1 MAGNLISK
9 KKKNLKEDKAGLST
23 VIITLLL
30 VVLSMIAVGV
40 IWVFISNMVNSQ
52 IKESQ
57 SCFGNFE
64 KIQINREYTCYEEID
79 STHYNLRF
87 SLGIGDID
95 VDKVIVSVSSASAT
109 RSYELTNAP
118 QLITDLLMYPSGS
131 IDIILPGKNEG
142 LTYNA
147 TGFTAKIDSIRIT
160 PIIDGS
166 SCGVSDS
173 VSEIANC
180 DLFS

>member
-1 MAGNLISK
+1 MGKKLKSK
-9 KKKNLKEDKAGLST
+9 NNKSDKKGLST

-30 VVLSMIAVGV
+30 ILLSLVTIGIV
-40 IWVFISNMVNSQ
+40 WVFVSNMVNNQ
-52 IKESQ
+52 IESSQ

-64 KIQINREYTCYEEID
+64 KVQINEMYTCYERID

-87 SLGIGDID
+87 SLSLGKVSADS
-95 VDKVIVSVSSASAT
+95 VIVSVSSSSAVK
-109 RSYELTNAP
+109 SYEIKNSPQIISNLT
-118 QLITDLLMYPSGS
+118 MYPSGE
-131 IDIILPGKNEG
+131 IDIILPGENEG

-147 TGFTAKIDSIRIT
+147 TGFSSIIDSIEIS

-173 VSEIANC
+173 ISEVTSC
-180 DLFS
+180 EF